1 MKKFRV
7 STRVTRFSSVHGKWY
22 AGFCYGAKSENF
34 LSLGF
39 VNCLLL
45 VELGKSCF
53 MNFAIFLKLACSISR
68 SY

>member
-39 VNCLLL
+39 VNCLLSGIREVL
-45 VELGKSCF
+45 LDEFCYFS
-53 MNFAIFLKLACSISR
+53 
-68 SY
+68 